1 MKHFKQINI
10 NKSRNLLIK
19 NSKFKGFPSFNRLSD
34 STINNDYKQ
43 NIIQQMNMH
52 LDTKM
57 LGLIAKMND
66 ENVYESL
73 KLEYDEDKKKIL
85 AKTLK
90 SFYNSD
96 TYYSLQNHMNLKNFH
111 DKLNRNY
118 TYDAADNQLIHS
130 FFNKMKTRK
139 RKVIKKKENH
149 YIDILFHGSNS
160 PKKMK
165 DIIQKKERP
174 KFDFK
179 ILLKSNSDI
188 EAYLKRKADRLN
200 LNDNDKQ
207 IQSYNLKDE
216 YSRTMSRLLNKK
228 DKIISIKKNSEK
240 IPFISKG
247 DDLKLIFED
256 KKNRTSMI
264 NSPNIKIKNRFS
276 INREIKEKK
285 MINESNSKK
294 DIIFSSYKNKT
305 NKDDKT
311 LTLTRST
318 ESLNMNLL
326 KNNIIKVSKINKN
339 KSLLK
344 EMEKDPKSFSLK
356 KEMNKT
362 SIDNL
367 FKDEI
372 FPIKIKLNENERI
385 QYMNRLNKKKF
396 DKVISL
402 FNEKEK
408 KIERKYTKINK
419 LITDLKNRGNKSVPE
434 DRNKSAKKNKKLIDL
449 KKEQSLKKT
458 PRLLYKE
465 WNEATSLFHFP
476 LINRVIYKSQKK
488 SDDIDEIKANLR
500 KEYKDKVRRNR
511 QESKRKIDGKRIIK
525 KLNDK
530 YEIARLIEYLNKLKE
545 KQRKNDKFE
554 NYEI

>member
-19 NSKFKGFPSFNRLSD
+19 NSKFKGFPSFHRLSD

-73 KLEYDEDKKKIL
+73 KLEYDEDKKKIM

-90 SFYNSD
+90 SFCNSD

-305 NKDDKT
+305 NKEDKT

-344 EMEKDPKSFSLK
+344 ELEKDQKSFSLK

-367 FKDEI
+367 FKDEM
-372 FPIKIKLNENERI
+372 FPLKIKLNENERI

-419 LITDLKNRGNKSVPE
+419 LITDLKNRGNK
-434 DRNKSAKKNKKLIDL
+434 
-449 KKEQSLKKT
+449 
-458 PRLLYKE
+458 
-465 WNEATSLFHFP
+465 
-476 LINRVIYKSQKK
+476 
-488 SDDIDEIKANLR
+488 
-500 KEYKDKVRRNR
+500 
-511 QESKRKIDGKRIIK
+511 
-525 KLNDK
+525 
-530 YEIARLIEYLNKLKE
+530 
-545 KQRKNDKFE
+545 
-554 NYEI
+554 

>member
-1 MKHFKQINI
+1 
-10 NKSRNLLIK
+10 
-19 NSKFKGFPSFNRLSD
+19 
-34 STINNDYKQ
+34 
-43 NIIQQMNMH
+43 
-52 LDTKM
+52 
-57 LGLIAKMND
+57 
-66 ENVYESL
+66 
-73 KLEYDEDKKKIL
+73 
-85 AKTLK
+85 
-90 SFYNSD
+90 
-96 TYYSLQNHMNLKNFH
+96 
-111 DKLNRNY
+111 
-118 TYDAADNQLIHS
+118 
-130 FFNKMKTRK
+130 
-139 RKVIKKKENH
+139 
-149 YIDILFHGSNS
+149 
-160 PKKMK
+160 
-165 DIIQKKERP
+165 
-174 KFDFK
+174 
-179 ILLKSNSDI
+179 
-188 EAYLKRKADRLN
+188 
-200 LNDNDKQ
+200 
-207 IQSYNLKDE
+207 
-216 YSRTMSRLLNKK
+216 
-228 DKIISIKKNSEK
+228 
-240 IPFISKG
+240 
-247 DDLKLIFED
+247 
-256 KKNRTSMI
+256 
-264 NSPNIKIKNRFS
+264 
-276 INREIKEKK
+276 
-285 MINESNSKK
+285 
-294 DIIFSSYKNKT
+294 
-305 NKDDKT
+305 
-311 LTLTRST
+311 
-318 ESLNMNLL
+318 MNLL

-344 EMEKDPKSFSLK
+344 EMEKDQKSFSLK

-367 FKDEI
+367 FKDEM
-372 FPIKIKLNENERI
+372 FPLKIKLNENERI